1 MVHQLIAFALRQ
13 RFVVLVTATVAVL
26 AGIWAFRALPIDAYP
41 DLSPPQVEIIT
52 QWPGHAAE
60 EVERLVTIPL
70 EIAFNGAPGITVERS
85 ISLYGLSDVRLV
97 FGYDT
102 NPYFDRDQI
111 FQRIADAALPAGV
124 TPTMAPL
131 FSPSGLIYRYVLES
145 PDRSP
150 QELKV
155 IQDWVLFRR
164 YKAIPGI
171 ADDSGL
177 GGTTRQYQVVL
188 DANALN
194 TYHVAVADVVTALS
208 NNNQNAG
215 GGFYQLG
222 GQFTYVRGLGRITDL
237 PDIGNVVIANHN
249 GVPIHVANV
258 GKVTLG
264 DAPRLGQFGYMK
276 QDEAVEGVL
285 FLRTGDPAQT
295 VLESVEAVTDK
306 LNRDVLPKDVRVHPY
321 YDRTD
326 LVHLTTRTV
335 EHNMLLGVLL
345 VTVILVLFLR
355 SFRTGLIVATTIPL
369 ALAVAFL
376 LLKIRHVPANL
387 LSLGAVDFGILV
399 DAGVIMVENIFR
411 VLGERRIAAA
421 GTLGNAAA
429 REPDAL
435 SVDAAVLGA
444 AKDVGRPIF
453 YSTAVIIAAYLPIY
467 VLSGPAARLF
477 SPMADTVVFALLGTL
492 IFSLTLL
499 PVLCSI
505 VMRKGVQDREGPVFG
520 AFKRWYMRM
529 LERCLA
535 RPLLTT
541 LACVLAFAVTLL
553 TLFSIGSEF
562 MPKLDEG
569 ALWVRATMP
578 YTISFDEAEKIPPQI
593 RKLLLEFPQVTTVAD
608 ELGRPDDGTDPT
620 GFFNCE
626 FYVGLEPYDSW
637 TGPIETKAELVHA
650 IKDKLARFPG
660 IIFNYTQPAEDAV
673 DEASTGLK
681 SALAIKVFGPD
692 LKTLESVAG
701 DIKKSIS
708 RVEGIN
714 EITIVRELGQPNL
727 DVKIDRQKVARYGLD
742 VATIDGMIEAAVG
755 GVTATQVI
763 QGERQFDLVVRMDER
778 YRADPDAIG
787 RLLVTTPS
795 GQRLPLSTF
804 AALSIGQ
811 GPAFVYRETGERYI
825 GIQYSIEGRDLGSAV
840 NDAIAAVARD
850 VHVPTGYTL
859 QWGGEYRDFLD
870 AKAEMR
876 IIIPLTVLLIF
887 FIIFG
892 LYGNLKYPLMI
903 AVSVLV
909 TEVQGGLIALWLGHT
924 NLSVSSGLGFLALF
938 GVSVQTG
945 IIFISHAN
953 KLRKAGLSLD
963 EATRESAAV
972 RLRPIL
978 ITALV
983 ACVGL
988 MPAAFSHAIGSDS
1001 QRPFAQVVVGGLL
1014 SRLALSIFL
1023 LPVLYRWASRSGDRL
1038 EV

>member
-1 MVHQLIAFALRQ
+1 MIHQLITLALRQ
-13 RFVVLVTATVAVL
+13 RFVVLVAGMIAI
-26 AGIWAFRALPIDAYP
+26 AGGIWAFHTLPVDAYP
-41 DLSPPQVEIIT
+41 DLSPPQVEVIT

-60 EVERLVTIPL
+60 EVERQITIPL

-102 NPYFDRDQI
+102 SVYFDREQI
-111 FQRIADAALPAGV
+111 FQRIGDASLPDGV
-124 TPTMAPL
+124 APSMAPL

-145 PDRSP
+145 PDRAP

-164 YKAIPGI
+164 YKSIPGI

-188 DANALN
+188 DANALS

-222 GQFTYVRGLGRITDL
+222 GQFNYVRGLGRITDL
-237 PDIGNVVIANHN
+237 ADIGNVVVANHN
-249 GVPIHVANV
+249 GVPIHVSNV
-258 GKVTLG
+258 AKVTLG
-264 DAPRLGQFGYMK
+264 DAPRLGQFGYMDK
-276 QDEAVEGVL
+276 NEAVEGVL

-295 VLESVEAVTDK
+295 VLERVKAMTDHI
-306 LNRDVLPKDVRVHPY
+306 NNDILPRDVRVHPY

-335 EHNMLLGVLL
+335 EHNMAFGVML
-345 VTVILVLFLR
+345 VTIILVLFLR
-355 SFRTGLIVATTIPL
+355 SFRTGLIVATTIAL
-369 ALAVAFL
+369 SLAVAFL
-376 LLKIRHVPANL
+376 LLKARHVPANL

-411 VLGERRIAAA
+411 VLGERR
-421 GTLGNAAA
+421 A
-429 REPDAL
+429 RVARGDGDNDGLDGAL
-435 SVDAAVLGA
+435 LGA

-477 SPMADTVVFALLGTL
+477 TPMADTVVYALLGTL
-492 IFSLTLL
+492 LFSLTLL

-505 VMRKGVQDREGPVFG
+505 FMRSGVADREGRLYG
-520 AFKRWYMRM
+520 AFKRWYMRT
-529 LERCLA
+529 LELCLA
-535 RPLLTT
+535 HPLRTT
-541 LACVLAFAVTLL
+541 AACVLAFGVSLL
-553 TLFSIGSEF
+553 TLFGIGSEF

-578 YTISFDEAEKIPPQI
+578 YTISFDEAEKIPPQVRAI
-593 RKLLLEFPQVTTVAD
+593 LEAFPQVTTVAS

-626 FYVGLEPYDSW
+626 FYVGLKPYDEWS
-637 TGPIETKAELVHA
+637 GPIQDKPELVQA
-650 IKDKLARFPG
+650 IKEKLERFPG
-660 IIFNYTQPAEDAV
+660 IVFNFTQPAEDAV

-681 SALAIKVFGPD
+681 SSLAIKVFGPD
-692 LKTLESVAG
+692 LKTLETIAG
-701 DIKKSIS
+701 DIKKTIA
-708 RVEGIN
+708 RVPGIN

-755 GVTATQVI
+755 GVTATRVV
-763 QGERQFDLVVRMDER
+763 QGDRQFDLVIRMDER
-778 YRADPDAIG
+778 YRDNPEAIG
-787 RLLVTTPS
+787 RLLVTTPN

-804 AALSIGQ
+804 ATLSLGQ
-811 GPAFVYRETGERYI
+811 GASFVYREAGERYI
-825 GIQYSIEGRDLGSAV
+825 GVQYSIEGRDLGSAV
-840 NDAIAAVARD
+840 NDARAAVARD
-850 VHVPTGYTL
+850 VHVPTGYEL

-870 AKAEMR
+870 AKAEMV
-876 IIIPLTVLLIF
+876 IIIPLTLLFIF

-903 AVSVLV
+903 AISVLV
-909 TEVQGGLIALWLGHT
+909 TEVQGGLLALWLGHT

-953 KLRKAGLSLD
+953 KLRKAGMSLD
-963 EATRESAAV
+963 EATRESALV

-988 MPAAFSHAIGSDS
+988 LPAAFSHAIGSDS